1 MLSSI
6 DWLKLRCFEYEL
18 ENLKMTNDNPIM
30 LEWLE
35 KEISRLKE
43 MIDDS

>member
-18 ENLKMTNDNPIM
+18 ETLKMTNGNPLM

-35 KEISRLKE
+35 KEINRLKE